1 MNRSGLLSYPA
12 MKKKVHIILLL
23 AIVAAGIRLALIFY
37 QRHQDN
43 VRLVKKEGPPLNPD
57 YYVTAKK
64 LYPYDLKSAKQLTR
78 QPVWVKVGYFYP
90 FYLYDT
96 AAHHTD
102 FSHEA
107 GKLLPL
113 RKLEIK
119 DVVSSVS
126 PQTGRLQVLAVFKD
140 RGKSY
145 ATPIGNDSGGDFKF
159 YSDDMFFI
167 EDPHQLYSH
176 WPAEVWQAIDQHQ
189 VKPGMNE
196 LQADFSIGVGL
207 LDSGNGSVDK
217 TLNYPNGGKP
227 ITISFRDGK
236 AAEIRPGPAS

>member
-1 MNRSGLLSYPA
+1 
-12 MKKKVHIILLL
+12 MKKKIHIILLL
-23 AIVAAGIRLALIFY
+23 AIVVTGIRLGLIFY

-43 VRLVKKEGPPLNPD
+43 ARLVKKEGPPLNPD

-90 FYLYDT
+90 FYPYDIAT
-96 AAHHTD
+96 HHAD

-113 RKLEIK
+113 QKFEIK
-119 DVVSSVS
+119 DVVSGVAPKNPSE
-126 PQTGRLQVLAVFKD
+126 RQVLAVFRD
-140 RGKSY
+140 NGKSY
-145 ATPIGNDSGGDFKF
+145 ATPIGNDRNGDFKF

-167 EDPHQLYSH
+167 EDPHHLYSH
-176 WPAEVWQAIDQHQ
+176 WPAEVWQSIDQHQ
-189 VKPGMNE
+189 VKAGMNE
-196 LQADFSIGVGL
+196 LQADFAIGIGL
-207 LDSGNGSVDK
+207 LDSGSGSVDM

>member
-1 MNRSGLLSYPA
+1 
-12 MKKKVHIILLL
+12 MKKKIHIILLL
-23 AIVAAGIRLALIFY
+23 AIVVTGIRLGLIFY

-43 VRLVKKEGPPLNPD
+43 ARLVKKEGPPLNPD

-90 FYLYDT
+90 FYPYDIAT
-96 AAHHTD
+96 HHAD

-113 RKLEIK
+113 QKFEIK
-119 DVVSSVS
+119 DVVSGVAPKNPSE
-126 PQTGRLQVLAVFKD
+126 RQVLAVFRD
-140 RGKSY
+140 NGKSY
-145 ATPIGNDSGGDFKF
+145 ATPIGNDRNGDFKF

-167 EDPHQLYSH
+167 EDPHHLYSH
-176 WPAEVWQAIDQHQ
+176 WPAEVWQSIDQHQ
-189 VKPGMNE
+189 VKAGMNE
-196 LQADFSIGVGL
+196 LQADFAIGIGL
-207 LDSGNGSVDK
+207 LDSGSGSVDK

>member
-1 MNRSGLLSYPA
+1 
-12 MKKKVHIILLL
+12 MKKKIHIILLL
-23 AIVAAGIRLALIFY
+23 AIVVTGIRLGLIFY

-43 VRLVKKEGPPLNPD
+43 ARLVKKEAAPLNPD
-57 YYVTAKK
+57 YYVNIKK

-90 FYLYDT
+90 FYPYDT
-96 AAHHTD
+96 TAHHTD

-113 RKLEIK
+113 QKLEIK

-126 PQTGRLQVLAVFKD
+126 PKTGRLQVLAVFKES
-140 RGKSY
+140 GKSY
-145 ATPIGNDSGGDFKF
+145 ATAIGNDRGGDFKF

-167 EDPHQLYSH
+167 EDPHQLYKH
-176 WPAEVWQAIDQHQ
+176 WPADIWQAIDQHQ

-207 LDSGNGSVDK
+207 LDSGSGSVDK

>member
-1 MNRSGLLSYPA
+1 
-12 MKKKVHIILLL
+12 MKKKIHIILLL
-23 AIVAAGIRLALIFY
+23 AIAVTGIRLGLIFY
-37 QRHQDN
+37 ERHQDN
-43 VRLVKKEGPPLNPD
+43 ARLVKKEAPPLNPD
-57 YYVTAKK
+57 YYVNIKK

-78 QPVWVKVGYFYP
+78 QAVWVKVGYFYP
-90 FYLYDT
+90 FYSYDP

-113 RKLEIK
+113 QKLEIK
-119 DVVSSVS
+119 DVVASIS
-126 PQTGRLQVLAVFKD
+126 PNNPGGLQVLAVFKD
-140 RGKSY
+140 KGKSY
-145 ATPIGNDSGGDFKF
+145 ATAIGNDRGGDFKF

-176 WPAEVWQAIDQHQ
+176 WPSEVWQAIDQHQ

-196 LQADFSIGVGL
+196 LQADFAIGIGL
-207 LDSGNGSVDK
+207 LDSGSGSVDK

-227 ITISFRDGK
+227 VTISFRDGK

>member
-1 MNRSGLLSYPA
+1 
-12 MKKKVHIILLL
+12 MKKKIHIILLL
-23 AIVAAGIRLALIFY
+23 AIVAAGIRLGLIFY

-43 VRLVKKEGPPLNPD
+43 GRLVKKEAPPLNPD
-57 YYVTAKK
+57 YYVSAKK

-90 FYLYDT
+90 FYAYDPAT
-96 AAHHTD
+96 QRTD

-107 GKLLPL
+107 GKLTPL
-113 RKLEIK
+113 QKFEIK
-119 DVVSSVS
+119 DVVSGAS
-126 PQTGRLQVLAVFKD
+126 PKNPGERQVLAVFRD
-140 RGKSY
+140 NGKSY
-145 ATPIGNDSGGDFKF
+145 ATPIGNDKNGDFKF

-176 WPAEVWQAIDQHQ
+176 WPAEFWQAIDQHK

-196 LQADFSIGVGL
+196 LQADLAIGVGL
-207 LDSGNGSVDK
+207 LDSGSGSVDK

>member
-1 MNRSGLLSYPA
+1 
-12 MKKKVHIILLL
+12 MKKKIHIILLL
-23 AIVAAGIRLALIFY
+23 AIIVTGIRLGLIFY

-43 VRLVKKEGPPLNPD
+43 ARLVKKEAPPLNPD
-57 YYVTAKK
+57 YYVNIKK

-78 QPVWVKVGYFYP
+78 QPVWVKVGFFYP
-90 FYLYDT
+90 FYPYDT
-96 AAHHTD
+96 TAHHTD

-113 RKLEIK
+113 QKLEIK

-126 PQTGRLQVLAVFKD
+126 PKTGGLQVLAVFKES
-140 RGKSY
+140 GKSY
-145 ATPIGNDSGGDFKF
+145 ATAIGGDSGGDFKF

-167 EDPHQLYSH
+167 EDPHQLYKH
-176 WPAEVWQAIDQHQ
+176 WPADIWQAIDQHQ
-189 VKPGMNE
+189 VNPGMNE
-196 LQADFSIGVGL
+196 LQADFAIGIGL
-207 LDSGNGSVDK
+207 LDSGSGSVDK

-227 ITISFRDGK
+227 VTISFRDGK

>member
-1 MNRSGLLSYPA
+1 
-12 MKKKVHIILLL
+12 MKKKLHVILLL
-23 AIVAAGIRLALIFY
+23 AIVVTGVRLGLIFY
-37 QRHQDN
+37 ERHEDN
-43 VRLVKKEGPPLNPD
+43 ARLVKKEAPPLNPD
-57 YYVTAKK
+57 YYVSAKK

-90 FYLYDT
+90 FYPYDT

-113 RKLEIK
+113 QKLEIK

-126 PQTGRLQVLAVFKD
+126 PKTGGLQVLAVFKD
-140 RGKSY
+140 GGKSY
-145 ATPIGNDSGGDFKF
+145 ATPIASDRGGGDFKF

-167 EDPHQLYSH
+167 EDPHQLYKH
-176 WPAEVWQAIDQHQ
+176 WPADIWQAIDQHQ

-196 LQADFSIGVGL
+196 LQADFAIGIGL
-207 LDSGNGSVDK
+207 LDSGSGSIDK

>member
-1 MNRSGLLSYPA
+1 
-12 MKKKVHIILLL
+12 MKKKIHIILVI
-23 AIVAAGIRLALIFY
+23 AIVVTGIRLGLIFY

-43 VRLVKKEGPPLNPD
+43 ARPVKKEAPPLNPD
-57 YYVTAKK
+57 YYVNIKK

-90 FYLYDT
+90 FYLYD
-96 AAHHTD
+96 AASRHTD
-102 FSHEA
+102 FSREA

-113 RKLEIK
+113 QKLEIK

-126 PQTGRLQVLAVFKD
+126 PKTGGLQVLAVFKD
-140 RGKSY
+140 GGKFYS
-145 ATPIGNDSGGDFKF
+145 APIGNDSGGDFKF

-167 EDPHQLYSH
+167 EDPHQLYKH
-176 WPAEVWQAIDQHQ
+176 WSADIWQAIDQHQ
-189 VKPGMNE
+189 VKAGMNE
-196 LQADFSIGVGL
+196 LQADFAIGIGL
-207 LDSGNGSVDK
+207 LDSGSGSVDK
-217 TLNYPNGGKP
+217 TLNYPNGGRP

>member
-1 MNRSGLLSYPA
+1 
-12 MKKKVHIILLL
+12 MKKKIHIILLL
-23 AIVAAGIRLALIFY
+23 AIIVTGIRLGLVFY

-43 VRLVKKEGPPLNPD
+43 ARLVKKAAPPLNPD
-57 YYVTAKK
+57 YYVNIKK

-78 QPVWVKVGYFYP
+78 QPVWVKVGFFYP
-90 FYLYDT
+90 FYPYDT
-96 AAHHTD
+96 TSHHTD

-113 RKLEIK
+113 QKLEIK

-126 PQTGRLQVLAVFKD
+126 PKTGGLQVLAVFKES
-140 RGKSY
+140 GKSY
-145 ATPIGNDSGGDFKF
+145 ATAIGRDSGGDFKF

-167 EDPHQLYSH
+167 EDPHQLYKH
-176 WPAEVWQAIDQHQ
+176 WPADIWQAIDQHQ

-196 LQADFSIGVGL
+196 LQADFAIGIGL
-207 LDSGNGSVDK
+207 LDSGSGSVDK

-227 ITISFRDGK
+227 VTISFRDGK

>member
-1 MNRSGLLSYPA
+1 
-12 MKKKVHIILLL
+12 MKKKLHVILLI
-23 AIVAAGIRLALIFY
+23 AIVVTSIRLGLIFY
-37 QRHQDN
+37 ERHEDN
-43 VRLVKKEGPPLNPD
+43 ARIAKKEAPPLNPD
-57 YYVTAKK
+57 YYVSAKK

-90 FYLYDT
+90 FYSYDPAT
-96 AAHHTD
+96 HRTD

-113 RKLEIK
+113 QKLEMK
-119 DVVSSVS
+119 DVVSGVS
-126 PQTGRLQVLAVFKD
+126 PKDPSNRQVLAVFKD
-140 RGKSY
+140 SGRSY
-145 ATPIGNDSGGDFKF
+145 ATPIGYDRGGDFKF

-196 LQADFSIGVGL
+196 LQADFAIGIGL
-207 LDSGNGSVDK
+207 LDSSSGSIDK

>member
-1 MNRSGLLSYPA
+1 
-12 MKKKVHIILLL
+12 MKKKIHIILLL
-23 AIVAAGIRLALIFY
+23 AIVATSIRLGLIFY

-43 VRLVKKEGPPLNPD
+43 ARLLKKEAAPLNPD

-64 LYPYDLKSAKQLTR
+64 LYPFDLKSAKQLTR

-90 FYLYDT
+90 FYPYDA

-113 RKLEIK
+113 QKLEIK

-126 PQTGRLQVLAVFKD
+126 AKNPGGPQVLAVFKD
-140 RGKSY
+140 NGKSY
-145 ATPIGNDSGGDFKF
+145 ATPIGNDKGGDFKF

-196 LQADFSIGVGL
+196 LQADFAIGIGL
-207 LDSGNGSVDK
+207 LDSSSGSVDK